1 MAEFRIE
8 KVVSGGQTGVD
19 RAALDVAIYLDIPH
33 GGWCPRGRRAE
44 DGRIPETYQLRETS
58 SRDYASRTEQN
69 ILDSDAT
76 LILYAKKLSGGSG
89 LTLRL
94 AQQHRRPVLCVDL
107 SPSRGRR
114 IQTRRRPGNGLVASP
129 WGAGIERGW
138 TAGQYQREFG
148 ALLRAV
154 FATGFG
160 EIHVGGAHL
169 SSATGKRFTTLYRT
183 WE

>member
-58 SRDYASRTEQN
+58 SRDYATRTEQN
-69 ILDSDAT
+69 IIDSDGT
-76 LILYAKKLSGGSG
+76 LILYARKLSGGSG

-94 AQQHRRPVLCVDL
+94 AQQHHRPVLCVDL
-107 SPSRGRR
+107 SPRADAEIKRDIDQVTDWLQANGVRVLNVAGPRASTNANLGRCCE
-114 IQTRRRPGNGLVASP
+114 Q
-129 WGAGIERGW
+129 
-138 TAGQYQREFG
+138 F
-148 ALLRAV
+148 LLQV
-154 FATGFG
+154 L
-160 EIHVGGAHL
+160 E
-169 SSATGKRFTTLYRT
+169 KFT
-183 WE
+183 